1 MSDPK
6 TSPADFTD
14 RVILTLGC
22 CVICLLVALVWAVR
36 RIPVEDGLLPR
47 LVSLCSPVAACGAVA
62 LLAALV
68 PSFVPFSR
76 LSAPLNVTIPIVWGL
91 MNWLIASALTTAESS
106 TSRVPAVLAV
116 VSNWTEVGTFLPVG
130 LAQFGLLTIP
140 IAFRRKE

>member
-1 MSDPK
+1 
-6 TSPADFTD
+6 
-14 RVILTLGC
+14 
-22 CVICLLVALVWAVR
+22 
-36 RIPVEDGLLPR
+36 LPR